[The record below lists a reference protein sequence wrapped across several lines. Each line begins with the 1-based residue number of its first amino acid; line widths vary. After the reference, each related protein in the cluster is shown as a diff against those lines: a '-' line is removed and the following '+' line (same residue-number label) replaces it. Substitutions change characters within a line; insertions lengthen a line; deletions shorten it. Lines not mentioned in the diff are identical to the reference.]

1 MSFKLTYATMFNPP
15 ADMHRRFDAA
25 LAEVNRSLG
34 ATHALY
40 INGEDRDSARHDTR
54 RSPIDQRRVLG
65 HFPLASV
72 ADANDAMAAAQAAF
86 PSWRAIPMV
95 ERVRLLKRVATLIE
109 ERVYH
114 IAAALTLEVGK
125 NRMEALGEVQETA
138 DFFNLYADDFV
149 RQNGFDHALPDD
161 PLPDFRSHNRSVM
174 KPYGV
179 WVVIAPYNFPFALA
193 GGPVAAALIT
203 GNTVVLKTAS
213 DTPWSGR
220 LLADCLRDAG
230 IPRGVFNYLNGGGSV
245 VGETLLQHA
254 NTAGITFTGSF
265 DVGMHIYRSV
275 ANGEY
280 PRPCVTE
287 MGGKN
292 ACIVT
297 ANADL
302 ERAADGIVRSAYGLS
317 GQKCSAVSRIYVD
330 DKVAD
335 ALIEKLRKK
344 IAAITIGDPSRQENW
359 LGPVTTAN
367 AMQNYQRYSKQLTE
381 SGGRIVCG
389 GQRLTDGGL
398 AHGYFVAPT
407 LAEAPATHPL
417 FAEEMFVPIAM
428 LCRVRDRTEAV
439 RLANDS
445 RFGLTAGCYGNDED
459 AAYFFDNI
467 EAGVTYV
474 NRPQGAT
481 TGAWPGYQPFGG
493 WKGSG
498 SSGKGIASFYYLAQ
512 YQREQSQTKVE

>member
-1 MSFKLTYATMFNPP
+1 MNFKLTYATMFNPP
-15 ADMHRRFDAA
+15 AEMHTRFDAA
-25 LAEVNRSLG
+25 LSELNRSLG
-34 ATHALY
+34 ATHPLY
-40 INGEDRDSARHDTR
+40 INGEDRVAVSDDTR

-72 ADANDAMAAAQAAF
+72 DDANDAMAAAQAAF
-86 PSWRAIPMV
+86 ASWRATPMT
-95 ERVRLLKRVATLIE
+95 ERARLLKGIATLIE

-114 IAAALTLEVGK
+114 IAAGMSQEVGK

-138 DFFNLYADDFV
+138 DFFNLYADDYAAH
-149 RQNGFDHALPDD
+149 NGFDNPLPDD
-161 PLPDFRSHNRSVM
+161 PLPGFRSHNRSVM

-302 ERAADGIVRSAYGLS
+302 ERAADGIVRSAYGFS
-317 GQKCSAVSRIYVD
+317 GQKGSAVSPIYGD
-330 DKVAD
+330 DKVAG
-335 ALIEKLRKK
+335 ALIEKLQEK
-344 IAAITIGDPSRQENW
+344 IGAISIGDPSRQENW

-367 AMQNYQRYSKQLTE
+367 
-381 SGGRIVCG
+381 
-389 GQRLTDGGL
+389 
-398 AHGYFVAPT
+398 
-407 LAEAPATHPL
+407 
-417 FAEEMFVPIAM
+417 
-428 LCRVRDRTEAV
+428 
-439 RLANDS
+439 
-445 RFGLTAGCYGNDED
+445 
-459 AAYFFDNI
+459 
-467 EAGVTYV
+467 
-474 NRPQGAT
+474 
-481 TGAWPGYQPFGG
+481 
-493 WKGSG
+493 
-498 SSGKGIASFYYLAQ
+498 
-512 YQREQSQTKVE
+512 

>member
-15 ADMHRRFDAA
+15 ADVHRRFDAA
-25 LAEVNRSLG
+25 LAELNSSLG
-34 ATHALY
+34 DTHALY

-125 NRMEALGEVQETA
+125 NRMEGLG
-138 DFFNLYADDFV
+138 
-149 RQNGFDHALPDD
+149 
-161 PLPDFRSHNRSVM
+161 
-174 KPYGV
+174 
-179 WVVIAPYNFPFALA
+179 

-230 IPRGVFNYLNGGGSV
+230 IPRGVFNYLNGSGSV
-245 VGETLLQHA
+245 IGERLLQHQ
-254 NTAGITFTGSF
+254 NTAGITFTGSV
-265 DVGMHIYRSV
+265 DIGMHIYRSM
-275 ANGEY
+275 ANGRY
-280 PRPCVTE
+280 PRPCIAE

-302 ERAADGIVRSAYGLS
+302 DCAADGIMRSAFGLS

-330 DKVAD
+330 GKVAD
-335 ALIEKLRKK
+335 PLIKRLQEK
-344 IAAITIGDPSRQENW
+344 IAAITIGDPSLQKNW
-359 LGPVTTAN
+359 LGPVTTAS
-367 AMQNYQRYSKQLTE
+367 ALKNYERYSKELTE
-381 SGGRIVCG
+381 NGARILSGGK
-389 GQRLTDGGL
+389 RLAEGELT
-398 AHGYFVAPT
+398 HGYFVAPT

-417 FAEEMFVPIAM
+417 FKEEMFVPITM
-428 LCRVRDRTEAV
+428 LCRVRDRAEAI

-445 RFGLTAGCYGNDED
+445 
-459 AAYFFDNI
+459 
-467 EAGVTYV
+467 
-474 NRPQGAT
+474 
-481 TGAWPGYQPFGG
+481 
-493 WKGSG
+493 
-498 SSGKGIASFYYLAQ
+498 
-512 YQREQSQTKVE
+512 

>member
-1 MSFKLTYATMFNPP
+1 MNFKLTYATMFNPP
-15 ADMHRRFDAA
+15 ADMHTRFDAA
-25 LAEVNRSLG
+25 LAELNASLG
-34 ATHALY
+34 ATHAVY
-40 INGEDRDSARHDTR
+40 INGEDRVTATFDTR
-54 RSPIDQRRVLG
+54 RSPVDQRRILG
-65 HFPLASV
+65 HFPLATV
-72 ADANDAMAAAQAAF
+72 DDVHHAMAAAQGAF
-86 PSWRAIPMV
+86 PCWRATPMA
-95 ERVRLLKRVATLIE
+95 ERVGLLKRVARLIE

-114 IAAALTLEVGK
+114 IAAAVALEVGK

-149 RQNGFDHALPDD
+149 RHNGFDRPLPDD
-161 PLPDFRSHNRSVM
+161 PLPDFRSRNRSVM

-179 WVVIAPYNFPFALA
+179 WVIVAPYNFPFALA

-203 GNTVVLKTAS
+203 GNTVVFKCAS

-220 LLADCLRDAG
+220 LLADCVRDAG
-230 IPRGVFNYLNGGGSV
+230 VPQGVFNYLNGSGSI
-245 VGETLLQHA
+245 VGESLVQHA
-254 NTAGITFTGSF
+254 ATAGITFTGSY
-265 DVGMHIYRSV
+265 DVGMHIYRSM
-275 ANGEY
+275 ANGPH
-280 PRPCVTE
+280 PRPCIVE

-292 ACIVT
+292 ACVVT

-302 ERAADGIVRSAYGLS
+302 ERAATGIVRSAYGLS
-317 GQKCSAVSRIYVD
+317 GQKCSALSRIYVD
-330 DKVAD
+330 EKVAD
-335 ALIEKLRKK
+335 ALIEKLQKK
-344 IAAITIGDPSRQENW
+344 IADLRIGDPTRLENW

-367 AMQNYQRYSKQLTE
+367 ALQRYDRYIKQLTE
-381 SGGRIVCG
+381 NGGRILCG
-389 GQRLTDGGL
+389 GQRLTGDEL

-428 LCRVRDRTEAV
+428 LCRVRDRNEAV
-439 RLANDS
+439 QLANDS
-445 RFGLTAGCYGNDED
+445 RFGLTAGCYGNNED
-459 AAYFFDNI
+459 AAFFLENI

-498 SSGKGIASFYYLAQ
+498 SSGKGIGSFYYLAQ

>member
-1 MSFKLTYATMFNPP
+1 M
-15 ADMHRRFDAA
+15 
-25 LAEVNRSLG
+25 
-34 ATHALY
+34 
-40 INGEDRDSARHDTR
+40 
-54 RSPIDQRRVLG
+54 
-65 HFPLASV
+65 PL
-72 ADANDAMAAAQAAF
+72 
-86 PSWRAIPMV
+86 RG
-95 ERVRLLKRVATLIE
+95 RVRVVKRVATLIE
-109 ERVYH
+109 ERVYD

-125 NRMEALGEVQETA
+125 NRREALGEVQETA

-149 RQNGFDHALPDD
+149 RQNGFDHPLSGC
-161 PLPDFRSHNRSVM
+161 PLPGFRSRNRSVM
-174 KPYGV
+174 QRYGV

-230 IPRGVFNYLNGGGSV
+230 IPRGVFNYLNGSGSV
-245 VGETLLQHA
+245 VGERLLQHA
-254 NTAGITFTGSF
+254 NTAGITFTGSV
-265 DVGMHIYRSV
+265 DVGMHIYRSM
-275 ANGEY
+275 ASGLY
-280 PRPCVTE
+280 PRPCIAE

-302 ERAADGIVRSAYGLS
+302 DRAADGIVRSAFGLS

-335 ALIEKLRKK
+335 PLIKKLQEK
-344 IAAITIGDPSRQENW
+344 IAAITIGDPSRKENW
-359 LGPVTTAN
+359 LGPVTTAS
-367 AMQNYQRYSKQLTE
+367 ALKNYQRYSKELNE
-381 SGGRIVCG
+381 NGGRILSGGR
-389 GQRLTDGGL
+389 RLTDGEL
-398 AHGYFVAPT
+398 AHGYFVVPT
-407 LAEAPATHPL
+407 LAEAPAAHPL
-417 FAEEMFVPIAM
+417 FAEEMFVPITM
-428 LCRVRDRTEAV
+428 LCRVRDRAEAI

-467 EAGVTYV
+467 EAGVTYF

-512 YQREQSQTKVE
+512 YLREQSQTKVE